1 MALENITMTKLR
13 RLILDILLQAQEPVK
28 AYDLLERARE
38 KGHRLTASTIYRIL
52 DYLEASGLTHR
63 VSSLNVFL
71 ARAEGG
77 QAHQPLIVVCP
88 QCQKTQEVS
97 DEILPKS
104 IFQRLNAL
112 GQNISIGSVAI
123 RGLCPQRAPEI

>member
-52 DYLEASGLTHR
+52 DYLEASGLIHR
-63 VSSLNVFL
+63 VSSLNAFL
-71 ARAEGG
+71 ACVEGR
-77 QAHQPLIVVCP
+77 QAHHPLIVVCP
-88 QCQKTQEVS
+88 QCQKTQEVN
-97 DEILPKS
+97 DEILSKS

-112 GQNISIGSVAI
+112 GLNISTGSVEI
-123 RGLCPQRAPEI
+123 RGLCPQCAPEI